1 MRRILS
7 MAAAGLAALTLISPV
22 PAQDPVVRNFSHVAA
37 ERMRL
42 VLDELILRSCFGTG
56 ISWGQGATLRLSA
69 GCVLFGVSCVI

>member
-1 MRRILS
+1 

-42 VLDELILRSCFGTG
+42 VLDELILRFFGTG

-69 GCVLFGVSCVI
+69 GCVLFVVSCVM